1 MNKIRQSCIN
11 ILIFYSSIITAYGS
25 ENKDSLHQTKNEW
38 ENLFEEI
45 LESDWNDSMEQWRDQ
60 LEELAENPL
69 PINNANR
76 ENLES
81 IPFLS
86 KYQTE
91 AMSYYLYRY
100 GPIVDL
106 SELLL
111 VDGVD
116 QQTLRLLR
124 PFICLGDSV
133 KPSTSQNSLKN
144 ALKYGKQEVRLSFG
158 NTFKKNNETE
168 YLQYAG
174 NPVSSTFRYGFNYK
188 ERVQFGFVLQK
199 DPGEKYLGKNYLTD
213 YYSIHFSLR
222 ETGRIKTLIIGDYSL
237 SLGQGLVFG
246 KSFSLGK
253 NFSGTNP
260 EIYGQEIKRHFS
272 TAESGFLRGLAGSV
286 YLKQSKNKSLSEI
299 VLTSFISN
307 RKLDANL
314 NENVFT
320 SVSETGLHRT
330 ENELSNQN
338 NIKLFTTG
346 AHIKYYLKNIQLG
359 ITGIFWKFNANY
371 FPDWK
376 PYNNFYFR
384 GNKGI
389 NYSANYRFR
398 ILESCL
404 FGELSFDKN
413 GNFASLN
420 GLTLQPFS
428 GINISFLARHYSPE
442 YASYFS
448 NAFSEGSGVRNET
461 GYYSSIEWR
470 FARNL
475 RINAYCDIF
484 IFPWLSYGI
493 NKPSTG
499 NEKGF
504 QIILT
509 TGKNSEILLRIK
521 QKIKDE
527 NQNISTTK
535 YPEVIT
541 GKKSQFR
548 LMTTCSISDLR
559 FQTSLD
565 FNSLEKNPKSNKTF
579 GLSLS
584 NTCYYNPEMSKI
596 SLYIRLA
603 LFDAKNF
610 DNRIFVYEKS
620 LPGSFSMPVFYGLGG
635 RIGICLSYKINSNIS
650 FWVKSGYFSYTD
662 RDMTNVSN
670 DVSESNNLTSIQ
682 ALIKWKF

>member
-1 MNKIRQSCIN
+1 MSKFSQSCIYLLTLYCTASAHSPAN
-11 ILIFYSSIITAYGS
+11 EIT
-25 ENKDSLHQTKNEW
+25 LQQTKNEW
-38 ENLFEEI
+38 ESIFVEI
-45 LESDWNDSMEQWRDQ
+45 LESDWNESMEQWRDQ
-60 LEELAENPL
+60 LEDLADNPIA
-69 PINNANR
+69 INNASR

-86 KYQTE
+86 NAQTE

-111 VDGVD
+111 VEGID

-133 KPSTSQNSLKN
+133 KPSNSQNSLKN
-144 ALKYGKQEVRLSFG
+144 AQKYGKQEVRLTLG

-168 YLQYAG
+168 YHKYVG
-174 NPVSSTFRYGFNYK
+174 NPVSATLRYGFNYK
-188 ERVQFGFVLQK
+188 DRVQFGFVLQK
-199 DPGEKYLGKNYLTD
+199 DPGEKFIGKNYLTD

-222 ETGRIKTLIIGDYSL
+222 ETGIIKTLIIGDYSL

-272 TAESGFLRGLAGSV
+272 TAESGFLRGLAGSI
-286 YLKQSKNKSLSEI
+286 YLKQSKPKSISEI

-314 NENVFT
+314 NENYFT

-330 ENELSNQN
+330 ENELSNHN
-338 NIKLFTTG
+338 SLKLFTTG
-346 AHIKYYLKNIQLG
+346 AHIKYYHKNIQFG

-371 FPDWK
+371 YPDWK

-404 FGELSFDKN
+404 YGELSFDKN
-413 GNFASLN
+413 GYFACLN
-420 GLTLQPFS
+420 GLSLQPFS
-428 GINISFLARHYSPE
+428 GMNISFLARHYSPK

-448 NAFSEGSGVRNET
+448 NAFAEGSGVRNET

-470 FARNL
+470 FVRNL
-475 RINAYCDIF
+475 RINAYCDF
-484 IFPWLSYGI
+484 FMFPWLSYGI
-493 NKPSTG
+493 NEPSSG

-504 QIILT
+504 QIIMI
-509 TGKNSEILLRIK
+509 TGKNSEILLRFK
-521 QKIKDE
+521 QKLKEE
-527 NQNISTTK
+527 NQNISKLK
-535 YPEVIT
+535 YPLVNT
-541 GKKSQFR
+541 GKKNQFR
-548 LMTTCSISDLR
+548 LMTACSISDIR

-565 FNSLEKNPKSNKTF
+565 FNSKEIKPNSAKTY
-579 GLSLS
+579 GVSLS
-584 NTCYYNPEMSKI
+584 QTCYYNPELSKI
-596 SLYIRLA
+596 SLYLRLA

-610 DNRIFVYEKS
+610 ENRIFVYEKS

-635 RIGICLSYKINSNIS
+635 RLGICFSYKINSNIS
-650 FWVKSGYFSYTD
+650 FWVKTGYFSYTD
-662 RDMTNVSN
+662 RDMSNVSN
-670 DVSESNNLTSIQ
+670 EESENNNLSSIQ

>member
-1 MNKIRQSCIN
+1 MSKPKKSYIYF
-11 ILIFYSSIITAYGS
+11 LVFYISMSNSNVSAN
-25 ENKDSLHQTKNEW
+25 ENATQETKNEW
-38 ENLFEEI
+38 ESLFEEI
-45 LESDWNDSMEQWRDQ
+45 LESDWNESMEQWRDQ
-60 LEELAENPL
+60 LEELADNPL
-69 PINNANR
+69 PINNATR

-86 KYQTE
+86 KDQTE
-91 AMSYYLYRY
+91 AISYYLYRY

-133 KPSTSQNSLKN
+133 KPYTSQYSIKN
-144 ALKYGKQEVRLSFG
+144 ALKYGKQEVRLSLG

-168 YLQYAG
+168 FLQYAG
-174 NPVSSTFRYGFNYK
+174 NPVSATLKYGFNYK
-188 ERVQFGFVLQK
+188 DRLQFGFVMQK
-199 DPGEKYLGKNYLTD
+199 DPGEKYIGKNYLTD

-260 EIYGQEIKRHFS
+260 ENYGQEIKRHFS

-286 YLKQSKNKSLSEI
+286 YLKQSKNKMLSEI
-299 VLTSFISN
+299 VLTGFIS
-307 RKLDANL
+307 RRRLDANL

-320 SVSETGLHRT
+320 SISETGLHRT
-330 ENELSNQN
+330 ESEISNHN
-338 NIKLFTTG
+338 SIKLFTTG
-346 AHIKYYLKNIQLG
+346 AHIKYYLKNIQFG

-371 FPDWK
+371 FPELK
-376 PYNNFYFR
+376 PYNYFYFR
-384 GNKGI
+384 GNKGT
-389 NYSANYRFR
+389 NYSLNYRFR

-404 FGELSFDKN
+404 FGEFSYDKN
-413 GNFASLN
+413 GNFARLN
-420 GLTLQPFS
+420 GLTILPFS
-428 GINISFLARHYSPE
+428 GMNISILARHYSPK

-448 NAFSEGSGVRNET
+448 NAFAEGSGVRNET

-470 FARNL
+470 IARNL
-475 RINAYCDIF
+475 RMNAYFDIF

-493 NKPSTG
+493 NEPSSG

-509 TGKNSEILLRIK
+509 TGKNSEILFRFK

-527 NQNISTTK
+527 NRNISTLK

-541 GKKSQFR
+541 GKKNQFR
-548 LMTTCSISDLR
+548 LMTTCLISEIR

-565 FNSLEKNPKSNKTF
+565 FNSIEKNQESDKSY

-584 NTCYYNPEMSKI
+584 QTCYYNPIISKI

-610 DNRIFVYEKS
+610 NNRIFVYEKS

-635 RIGICLSYKINSNIS
+635 RIGICFSYKINSNIS
-650 FWVKSGYFSYTD
+650 FWVKTGYFSYAD
-662 RDMTNVSN
+662 RDVSN
-670 DVSESNNLTSIQ
+670 EESESNNLTTIQ
-682 ALIKWKF
+682 ALLKWKF

>member
-1 MNKIRQSCIN
+1 MSKLKQLYIYF
-11 ILIFYSSIITAYGS
+11 LIFYFSMSTANGS
-25 ENKDSLHQTKNEW
+25 VNENATQETKNEW
-38 ENLFEEI
+38 ESLFEEI
-45 LESDWNDSMEQWRDQ
+45 LESDWNESMEQWRDQ
-60 LEELAENPL
+60 LEELADNPL
-69 PINNANR
+69 PINNATR
-76 ENLES
+76 EDLES

-86 KYQTE
+86 KDQTE

-111 VDGVD
+111 VDGID

-124 PFICLGDSV
+124 PFLCLGDSV
-133 KPSTSQNSLKN
+133 KPSASQNSLKN

-174 NPVSSTFRYGFNYK
+174 NPVSATLRYGFNHK
-188 ERVQFGFVLQK
+188 DRVQFGFVLQK
-199 DPGEKYLGKNYLTD
+199 DPGEKFIEKNYLTD
-213 YYSIHFSLR
+213 YYSIHFLLR

-299 VLTSFISN
+299 VLTSFLSN

-314 NENVFT
+314 NENYFT
-320 SVSETGLHRT
+320 SISETGLHRT
-330 ENELSNQN
+330 ENELSNHN
-338 NIKLFTTG
+338 NIKLFATG
-346 AHIKYYLKNIQLG
+346 AHIKYYHKNIQFG
-359 ITGIFWKFNANY
+359 ITGILWKFNANY
-371 FPDWK
+371 YPDWK

-384 GNKGI
+384 GNKSA

-413 GNFASLN
+413 GNFACLN

-428 GINISFLARHYSPE
+428 GMNISFLARHYSPK
-442 YASYFS
+442 YISYFS
-448 NAFSEGSGVRNET
+448 NAFAEGSGVRNET
-461 GYYSSIEWR
+461 GYYSCIEWR

-475 RINAYCDIF
+475 RMNAYCDIF
-484 IFPWLSYGI
+484 MFPWLSYGI
-493 NKPSTG
+493 NEPSSG

-504 QIILT
+504 QIILI
-509 TGKNSEILLRIK
+509 TGKNSEILLRFK

-527 NQNISTTK
+527 NQNISTIK
-535 YPEVIT
+535 YPEVIN

-548 LMTTCSISDLR
+548 LMTTCSISDIR

-565 FNSLEKNPKSNKTF
+565 FNSIEKYLKSDKTY

-584 NTCYYNPEMSKI
+584 QTCYYNPEFSKI
-596 SLYIRLA
+596 SLYLRLA

-635 RIGICLSYKINSNIS
+635 RLGICFSYKINSNIS
-650 FWVKSGYFSYTD
+650 FWVKTGYFSYTD
-662 RDMTNVSN
+662 RDMSNVSN
-670 DVSESNNLTSIQ
+670 EESESNNLTSIQ